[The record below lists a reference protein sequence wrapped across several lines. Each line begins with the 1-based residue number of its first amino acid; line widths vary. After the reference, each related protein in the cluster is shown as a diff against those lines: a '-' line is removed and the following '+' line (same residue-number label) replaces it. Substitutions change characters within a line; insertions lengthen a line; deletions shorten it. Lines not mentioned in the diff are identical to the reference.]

1 MEIRLKSLNDAEKYL
16 FELIDKD
23 VNSTTEWSP
32 YQIFVHCAKTIDY
45 SMNGYP
51 LLKPVIIRNTI
62 GKIAI
67 GKFLRQGYMKHNL
80 LADVP
85 GSPSIENNGSTS
97 EGIKILLDSIAR
109 FQANGKE
116 LKMHLL
122 FGQLS
127 KKQYDY
133 YFAMHIADHLS
144 SLSIK

>member
-1 MEIRLKSLNDAEKYL
+1 MEIRLKSLNEAEKYL
-16 FELIDKD
+16 VKLIDKD
-23 VNSTTEWSP
+23 IKSTTEWSP
-32 YQIFVHCAKTIDY
+32 YQTFVHCAKTIDY

-85 GSPSIENNGSTS
+85 GSPSIENSKSTQ

-109 FQANGKE
+109 FQSNRKE
-116 LKMHLL
+116 LKIHLL

-144 SLSIK
+144 SLYIK

>member
-1 MEIRLKSLNDAEKYL
+1 MGIRFKSLDEAEKYL
-16 FELIDKD
+16 FKLSNKD
-23 VNSTTEWSP
+23 IKSTTEWST
-32 YQIFVHCAKTIDY
+32 YQTFVHCAKTIDY
-45 SMNGYP
+45 SMDGYP
-51 LLKPVIIRNTI
+51 LLKPTIIRNTI

-67 GKFLRQGYMKHNL
+67 GKFFRQGYMKHNL

-85 GSPSIENNGSTS
+85 GSSNIENGGSTQEGIQILLNSIE
-97 EGIKILLDSIAR
+97 R
-109 FQANGKE
+109 FKSNEKE

>member
-1 MEIRLKSLNDAEKYL
+1 MEVRFKSLNEAEKYL
-16 FELIDKD
+16 LNLLDKEIK
-23 VNSTTEWSP
+23 STTEWNP
-32 YQIFVHCAKTIDY
+32 YQIFAHCAKTIDY
-45 SMNGYP
+45 SMAGYP

-67 GKFLRQGYMKHNL
+67 GKFIRQGYMKHNL

-85 GSPSIENNGSTS
+85 GSPSIENSGSTQ
-97 EGIKILLDSIAR
+97 EGIQILCDSITR
-109 FQANGKE
+109 FQSNEKE